1 MQTSQTESSAGVTAT
16 TRPLAKEIVGYLT
29 LTFLISWVLL
39 IGAIKLGLDEEY
51 LNIGVAGPAVAAL
64 VLSARKQ
71 QNRKRFSGV
80 QLLCFSALW
89 VLCWVVICLH
99 YLWRSGGALEF
110 RLNPLLLIPSV
121 VPAWILSGISSS
133 NEGIRTFVKR
143 ILHWPNR
150 WSLFALLCFPVML
163 GVPSAIAHAVGAKLV
178 SPEGRGSAIS
188 SFAEGIIFFLFNL
201 LFVGTEEEPGWR
213 GFLLDRLQQRFSPLS
228 ASLLVWL
235 PWALWH
241 APLDYFRPVRFTLMT
256 YVLLRV
262 VFLIPLTIVLTWLY
276 NRSSRSIQATVIFHA
291 CMNTVPFVMAYYQ
304 PAWSLL
310 FLFTAYAVISDKMW
324 SRQSIVPNE
333 NAVS

>member
-39 IGAIKLGLDEEY
+39 IGAIKLGLGEEY
-51 LNIGVAGPAVAAL
+51 LNVGVAGPTVAAL

-71 QNRKRFSGV
+71 QNRKPFSGV
-80 QLLCFSALW
+80 RLLCFSALW
-89 VLCWVVICLH
+89 ALCWIVICLH
-99 YLWRSGGALEF
+99 YLWRRGDALEF
-110 RLNPLLLIPSV
+110 HLNPLLLIPAA

-133 NEGIRTFVKR
+133 NEGIRTFVRR
-143 ILHWPNR
+143 ILHRPNR

-163 GVPSAIAHAVGAKLV
+163 GVPSVIAHAVGAKLI
-178 SPEGRGSAIS
+178 SPEGRS
-188 SFAEGIIFFLFNL
+188 SVIFSLADGVIFFLFNL

-213 GFLLDRLQQRFSPLS
+213 GFLLDRLQQRLSPLS

-241 APLDYFRPVRFTLMT
+241 APLDYFRPVRFTWVT

-291 CMNTVPFVMAYYQ
+291 CMNTVPFIMPYYQ
-304 PAWSLL
+304 PAWFLL
-310 FLFTAYAVISDKMW
+310 FVFTAYAVISDKMW
-324 SRQSIVPNE
+324 SRRSIVPNE